1 MQIYALFMLL
11 GCFTTLCIPETKR
24 KTLEELAGEDVSAPA
39 ANGQGA
45 ADNASEEI
53 PKEKTTSNTAAV

>member
-24 KTLEELAGEDVSAPA
+24 RTLEALSGDNSASDTDTGVGKQVSTED
-39 ANGQGA
+39 NGV
-45 ADNASEEI
+45 
-53 PKEKTTSNTAAV
+53 EK